1 VSHYE
6 FILDSSLNPILI
18 LFPIFPIIL
27 IMHLHTFV
35 NALQI
40 RKSIIDKKL
49 DPRWLKYMPGW
60 QEIPNEI
67 QASRE
72 LYKNL
77 FEAPIVFLIFC
88 LCAYTL
94 NHVSILNLSFAWI
107 YVILRVWHYSVR
119 MTNPK
124 ISKRRIPFQ
133 YSLFATLILWIDL
146 FIFLLK

>member
-1 VSHYE
+1 M
-6 FILDSSLNPILI
+6 DSSLNSALI

-27 IMHLHTFV
+27 MMHLHTLV

-40 RKSIIDKKL
+40 KKSIVSKEL

-60 QEIPNEI
+60 QEIPDNI

-77 FEAPIVFLIFC
+77 FQAPIVFLIFC
-88 LCAYTL
+88 LCAYVL
-94 NHVSILNLSFAWI
+94 NNVSVFNLALSWI
-107 YVILRVWHYSVR
+107 YVSLRLWHYFVR
-119 MTNPK
+119 ISNPK

-133 YSLFATLILWIDL
+133 YSLIVSLILWIDL

>member
-1 VSHYE
+1 M
-6 FILDSSLNPILI
+6 DSSLNSALI

-27 IMHLHTFV
+27 MMHLHTLV

-40 RKSIIDKKL
+40 KKSIVSKEL

-60 QEIPNEI
+60 QEIPNNI

-77 FEAPIVFLIFC
+77 FQAPIVFLIFC
-88 LCAYTL
+88 LCAYVL
-94 NHVSILNLSFAWI
+94 NNVSVFNLALSWI
-107 YVILRVWHYSVR
+107 YVVLRLWHYFVR
-119 MTNPK
+119 ISNPK

-133 YSLFATLILWIDL
+133 YSLIVSLVLWIDL

>member
-1 VSHYE
+1 M
-6 FILDSSLNPILI
+6 
-18 LFPIFPIIL
+18 
-27 IMHLHTFV
+27 MHLHTVV

-40 RKSIIDKKL
+40 KKSIVSKEL

-60 QEIPNEI
+60 QEIPDNI

-77 FEAPIVFLIFC
+77 FQAPIVFLIFC
-88 LCAYTL
+88 LCAYVL
-94 NHVSILNLSFAWI
+94 DNVSVFNLALSWI
-107 YVILRVWHYSVR
+107 YVVLRVWHYFVR
-119 MTNPK
+119 ISNPK

-133 YSLFATLILWIDL
+133 YSFFVSLVLWIDL

>member
-1 VSHYE
+1 M
-6 FILDSSLNPILI
+6 
-18 LFPIFPIIL
+18 
-27 IMHLHTFV
+27 MHLHTLV

-40 RKSIIDKKL
+40 KKSIVSKEL

-60 QEIPNEI
+60 QEIPDNI

-77 FEAPIVFLIFC
+77 FQAPIVFLIFC
-88 LCAYTL
+88 LCAYVL
-94 NHVSILNLSFAWI
+94 NNESVFNLALSWI
-107 YVILRVWHYSVR
+107 YVALRLWHYFVR
-119 MTNPK
+119 ISNPK

-133 YSLFATLILWIDL
+133 YSLIVSLVLWIDL

>member
-1 VSHYE
+1 M
-6 FILDSSLNPILI
+6 
-18 LFPIFPIIL
+18 
-27 IMHLHTFV
+27 MHLHTLV

-40 RKSIIDKKL
+40 KKSIVSKEL

-60 QEIPNEI
+60 QEIPDNI

-77 FEAPIVFLIFC
+77 FQAPIVFLIFC
-88 LCAYTL
+88 LCAYVL
-94 NHVSILNLSFAWI
+94 NNVSVFNLALSWI
-107 YVILRVWHYSVR
+107 YVTLRLWHYFVR
-119 MTNPK
+119 ISNPK

-133 YSLFATLILWIDL
+133 YSLIVSLVLWIDL

>member
-1 VSHYE
+1 M
-6 FILDSSLNPILI
+6 DSSLNSALI

-27 IMHLHTFV
+27 MMHLHTLV

-40 RKSIIDKKL
+40 KKSIVSKEL

-60 QEIPNEI
+60 QEIPDNI

-77 FEAPIVFLIFC
+77 FQAPIVFLIFC
-88 LCAYTL
+88 LCAYVL
-94 NHVSILNLSFAWI
+94 NNVSVFNLALSWI
-107 YVILRVWHYSVR
+107 YVTLRLWHYFVR
-119 MTNPK
+119 ISNPK

-133 YSLFATLILWIDL
+133 YSLIVSLVLWIDL

>member
-1 VSHYE
+1 M
-6 FILDSSLNPILI
+6 
-18 LFPIFPIIL
+18 
-27 IMHLHTFV
+27 MHLHTVV

-40 RKSIIDKKL
+40 KKSIVSKEL

-60 QEIPNEI
+60 QEIPDNI

-77 FEAPIVFLIFC
+77 FQAPIVFLIFC
-88 LCAYTL
+88 LCAYVL
-94 NHVSILNLSFAWI
+94 DNVSVFNLALSWI
-107 YVILRVWHYSVR
+107 YVVLRVWHYFVR
-119 MTNPK
+119 ISNPK

-133 YSLFATLILWIDL
+133 YSFFVSPVLWIDL

>member
-1 VSHYE
+1 
-6 FILDSSLNPILI
+6 LDSSLDSVLI

-35 NALQI
+35 NAFQI
-40 RKSIIDKKL
+40 RKSILSKEL

-60 QEIPNEI
+60 QEIPNNI

-77 FEAPIVFLIFC
+77 FEAPIVFIIFC
-88 LCAYTL
+88 LCAYVT
-94 NHVSILNLSFAWI
+94 NNVTVLNLALAWI
-107 YVILRVWHYSVR
+107 YVLLRLWHYFVR

-133 YSLFATLILWIDL
+133 YSLFVTFILWVDL

>member
-1 VSHYE
+1 
-6 FILDSSLNPILI
+6 
-18 LFPIFPIIL
+18 
-27 IMHLHTFV
+27 MHLHTFV
-35 NALQI
+35 NAFQI
-40 RKSIIDKKL
+40 RKSILSKEL

-60 QEIPNEI
+60 QEIPNNI

-77 FEAPIVFLIFC
+77 FEAPIVFIIFC
-88 LCAYTL
+88 LCAYTTD
-94 NHVSILNLSFAWI
+94 NVTVLNLALAWI
-107 YVILRVWHYSVR
+107 YVFLRLWHYFVR

-133 YSLFATLILWIDL
+133 YSLFVTFILWADL

>member
-1 VSHYE
+1 
-6 FILDSSLNPILI
+6 LDSSLNSALI

-27 IMHLHTFV
+27 MMHLHTLV

-40 RKSIIDKKL
+40 KKSIVSKEL

-60 QEIPNEI
+60 QEIPDNI

-77 FEAPIVFLIFC
+77 FQAPIVFLIFC
-88 LCAYTL
+88 LCAYVL
-94 NHVSILNLSFAWI
+94 NNVSVFNLALSWI
-107 YVILRVWHYSVR
+107 YVALRLWHYFVR
-119 MTNPK
+119 ISNPK

-133 YSLFATLILWIDL
+133 YSLIVSLVLWIDL

>member
-1 VSHYE
+1 M
-6 FILDSSLNPILI
+6 DSSLNSALI

-27 IMHLHTFV
+27 MMHLHTLV

-40 RKSIIDKKL
+40 KKSIVSKEL

-60 QEIPNEI
+60 QEIPDNI

-77 FEAPIVFLIFC
+77 FQAPIVFLIFC
-88 LCAYTL
+88 LCAYVL
-94 NHVSILNLSFAWI
+94 NNVSVFNLALSWI
-107 YVILRVWHYSVR
+107 YVALRLWHYFVR
-119 MTNPK
+119 ISNPK

-133 YSLFATLILWIDL
+133 YS
-146 FIFLLK
+146 

>member
-1 VSHYE
+1 M
-6 FILDSSLNPILI
+6 
-18 LFPIFPIIL
+18 
-27 IMHLHTFV
+27 MHLHTLV

-40 RKSIIDKKL
+40 KKSIVSKEL

-60 QEIPNEI
+60 QEIPNNI

-77 FEAPIVFLIFC
+77 FQAPIVFLIFC
-88 LCAYTL
+88 LCAYVL
-94 NHVSILNLSFAWI
+94 NNVSVFNLALSWI
-107 YVILRVWHYSVR
+107 YVVLRLWHYFVR
-119 MTNPK
+119 ISNPK

-133 YSLFATLILWIDL
+133 YSLIVSLVLWIDL

>member
-1 VSHYE
+1 
-6 FILDSSLNPILI
+6 
-18 LFPIFPIIL
+18 
-27 IMHLHTFV
+27 MHLHTFV
-35 NALQI
+35 NAFQI
-40 RKSIIDKKL
+40 RKSILSKEL

-60 QEIPNEI
+60 QEIPNNI

-77 FEAPIVFLIFC
+77 FEAPIVFIIFC
-88 LCAYTL
+88 LCAYATD
-94 NHVSILNLSFAWI
+94 NVTVLNLALAWI
-107 YVILRVWHYSVR
+107 YVFLRLWHYFVR

-133 YSLFATLILWIDL
+133 YSLFVTFILWADL

>member
-1 VSHYE
+1 M
-6 FILDSSLNPILI
+6 
-18 LFPIFPIIL
+18 
-27 IMHLHTFV
+27 MHLHTLV

-40 RKSIIDKKL
+40 KKSIVSKEL

-60 QEIPNEI
+60 QEIPDNI

-77 FEAPIVFLIFC
+77 FQAPIVFLIFC
-88 LCAYTL
+88 LCAYVL
-94 NHVSILNLSFAWI
+94 NNVSVFNLVLSWV
-107 YVILRVWHYSVR
+107 YVALRLWHYFVR
-119 MTNPK
+119 ISNPK

-133 YSLFATLILWIDL
+133 YSLIVSLVLWIDL

>member
-1 VSHYE
+1 M
-6 FILDSSLNPILI
+6 
-18 LFPIFPIIL
+18 
-27 IMHLHTFV
+27 MHLHTLV

-40 RKSIIDKKL
+40 KKSIVSKEL

-60 QEIPNEI
+60 QEIPDNI

-77 FEAPIVFLIFC
+77 FQAPIVFLIFC
-88 LCAYTL
+88 LCAYVL
-94 NHVSILNLSFAWI
+94 NNVSVFNLALSWI
-107 YVILRVWHYSVR
+107 YVALRLWPYFVR
-119 MTNPK
+119 ISNPK

-133 YSLFATLILWIDL
+133 YSLIVSLVLWIDL